1 MKKWNINA
9 LMMNDESTFDYDFKV
24 TYEGQEVTLFDKTT
38 LHDKWLYKYTSFCL
52 STPSFYDPG
61 SESYIDTCPD
71 IDAAI
76 TLLHA
81 LYTQWKAD
89 RGHSFAKTYAA
100 LMAEYN
106 PLWNVDGVEGLI
118 FKDTHTGTD
127 TNAKSGT
134 DVNQASGSDTDRVT
148 GSDSVASSGTDTDTL
163 SGSDTYD
170 KDITK
175 EETTRTGSES
185 NAKTGNDTDTRSVAT
200 FDSAGVLGPESSNRT
215 DYLSTDTKT
224 YNSVKDSHTLD
235 AQDKTTY
242 GKIDTF
248 VHGKTDT
255 TTYGKIDSLQFGRRD
270 ETTYGLTDTETR
282 NLTDEHIEMK
292 IRQGNIGVTKSTDLV
307 ESEISLRERLDHL
320 IDYFIADFIR
330 AYCIL

>member
-24 TYEGQEVTLFDKTT
+24 NYEGHQVTLFDKTT

-76 TLLHA
+76 TMLHA

-127 TNAKSGT
+127 TNAKSGKDT
-134 DVNQASGSDTDRVT
+134 TQASGS
-148 GSDSVASSGTDTDTL
+148 DTDTL

-175 EETTRTGSES
+175 EETTRTGNETI
-185 NAKTGNDTDTRSVAT
+185 AKSGNDTDTRSVAT
-200 FDSAGVLGPESSNRT
+200 FDSAGNLGPESSNKT
-215 DYLSTDTKT
+215 DYNSTDTHT

-242 GKIDTF
+242 GKIDTLA
-248 VHGKTDT
+248 
-255 TTYGKIDSLQFGRRD
+255 YGKKD
-270 ETTYGLTDTETR
+270 ETTYGQTNTETR

>member
-9 LMMNDESTFDYDFKV
+9 LMLNDDSTFDYDFKV
-24 TYEGQEVTLFDKTT
+24 NYEGQEVTLFDKTT
-38 LHDKWLYKYTSFCL
+38 LREKWLYKYTSFCL

-71 IDAAI
+71 INSAI
-76 TLLHA
+76 TMLHS

-100 LMAEYN
+100 LLAEYN

-118 FKDTHTGTD
+118 FKDSHTGTD
-127 TNAKSGT
+127 TNAKSGKDT
-134 DVNQASGSDTDRVT
+134 VQASGS
-148 GSDSVASSGTDTDTL
+148 DTDTL
-163 SGSDTYD
+163 SGSDTFD

-175 EETTRTGSES
+175 DETTRSGNETM
-185 NAKTGNDTDTRSVAT
+185 AKTGNDTDTRQVAT
-200 FDSAGVLGPESSNRT
+200 FDSAGVLNPESSNRT
-215 DYLSTDTKT
+215 DYASTDTHT
-224 YNSVKDSHTLD
+224 YNSVKDTRTLD

-242 GKIDTF
+242 GKIDTLA
-248 VHGKTDT
+248 
-255 TTYGKIDSLQFGRRD
+255 YGRKD
-270 ETTYGLTDTETR
+270 ETTFGQTNTETR
-282 NLTDEHIEMK
+282 NLTDEHIELK
-292 IRQGNIGVTKSTDLV
+292 VRQGNIGVTKSTDLI
-307 ESEISLRERLDHL
+307 ESEILLRDKLDHL

>member
-9 LMMNDESTFDYDFKV
+9 LMLNDDSTFDYDFKV
-24 TYEGQEVTLFDKTT
+24 NYEGQEVTLFNKTT
-38 LHDKWLYKYTSFCL
+38 LRDKWLYKYTSFCL

-71 IDAAI
+71 INSAI
-76 TLLHA
+76 TMLHS

-100 LMAEYN
+100 LLAEYN

-118 FKDTHTGTD
+118 FKDSHTGTD
-127 TNAKSGT
+127 TNAKSGKDT
-134 DVNQASGSDTDRVT
+134 VQASGS
-148 GSDSVASSGTDTDTL
+148 DTDTL

-175 EETTRTGSES
+175 DETTRSGNETM
-185 NAKTGNDTDTRSVAT
+185 AKTGNDTDTRQVAT
-200 FDSAGVLGPESSNRT
+200 FDSAGVLSPESSNRT
-215 DYLSTDTKT
+215 DYASTDPHT
-224 YNSVKDSHTLD
+224 YNSVKDTRTLD

-242 GKIDTF
+242 GKIDTLA
-248 VHGKTDT
+248 
-255 TTYGKIDSLQFGRRD
+255 YGRKD
-270 ETTYGLTDTETR
+270 ETTFGQTNTETK
-282 NLTDEHIEMK
+282 NLTDEHIELK
-292 IRQGNIGVTKSTDLV
+292 VRQGNIGVTKSTDLI
-307 ESEISLRERLDHL
+307 ESEILLRDKLDHL

>member
-24 TYEGQEVTLFDKTT
+24 SYEGQEVTLFDKST

-76 TLLHA
+76 TMLHA

-89 RGHSFAKTYAA
+89 REHSFAKTYAA

-127 TNAKSGT
+127 TNAKSGKDT
-134 DVNQASGSDTDRVT
+134 MQASGS
-148 GSDSVASSGTDTDTL
+148 DTDTL

-170 KDITK
+170 KDITR
-175 EETTRTGSES
+175 EENTRSGNETI
-185 NAKTGNDTDTRSVAT
+185 AKTGNDTDTRSVAT

-270 ETTYGLTDTETR
+270 ETTYGQTNTETK

-307 ESEISLRERLDHL
+307 ESEISLRDRLDHL